1 MRATDDQVMPSVWTT
16 EQIKEDAAVARAE
29 FRSRR
34 LDEPLREYLEK
45 FPVAKAAADVVVSQI
60 SLLLTPPVNKEFAA
74 GIVGDKHQ
82 FAALRS
88 LAAVPI
94 SEDDLDTLLDASLNR
109 TALKKSQELA
119 DKLGQ
124 ILSSS
129 LDPKRFPWVK
139 AGRKATPEE
148 LKRAQLATALI
159 TAVSAVQA
167 GRRGEESKALEGKV
181 AEILDAAGYTRVT
194 KRPTGIKLI
203 SHFPEAGTYM
213 RQTVLGGHNS
223 DYVVRLFDGRL
234 LALECK
240 ASNSAVNG
248 FKRLNKEVVVDAG
261 DWHREF
267 GHSSVVA
274 AAAIRGVFKADNV
287 ATAQSKNVFVF
298 WWHKMDALTDFLA
311 AAR

>member
-1 MRATDDQVMPSVWTT
+1 MPAPDDQAMPSVWTT
-16 EQIKEDAAVARAE
+16 EQIREDAAAARAE

-34 LDEPLREYLEK
+34 LDEPLRDYLEK
-45 FPVAKAAADVVVSQI
+45 FPAAKAAADVVVSQMH
-60 SLLLTPPVNKEFAA
+60 LLLTRPVNKELAA
-74 GIVGDKHQ
+74 GIVGNKHQ

-109 TALKKSQELA
+109 TALKRSQELA

-124 ILSSS
+124 LLTSS
-129 LDPKRFPWVK
+129 LDPKRFPWVE
-139 AGRKATPEE
+139 AGRAATPEE
-148 LKRAQLATALI
+148 LESAQLATALI

-181 AEILDAAGYTRVT
+181 AEILDAAGYTQVT
-194 KRPTGIKLI
+194 KLLTGIKRI

-213 RQTVLGGHNS
+213 RQTALGGHNA

-267 GHSSVVA
+267 GRSSVVA

-287 ATAQSKNVFVF
+287 ATAQSQNVFVF
-298 WWHKMDALTDFLA
+298 WWHKMDVLADFLA
-311 AAR
+311 SAS

>member
-1 MRATDDQVMPSVWTT
+1 MPTVWAA
-16 EQIKEDAAVARAE
+16 EQIKEDAAAARGE

-34 LDEPLREYLEK
+34 LDEPLRDYLAQ
-45 FPVAKAAADVVVSQI
+45 FPVAKAAADVVVSKL
-60 SLLLTPPVNKEFAA
+60 SEVLTPPVNREAVSSM
-74 GIVGDKHQ
+74 VGNKAQ
-82 FAALRS
+82 FSALRS

-94 SEDDLDTLLDASLNR
+94 SEDDLDTLLDASLSM
-109 TALKKSQELA
+109 TALKRSQELA

-124 ILSSS
+124 LLASS
-129 LDPKRFPWVK
+129 LDPKRFPWI
-139 AGRKATPEE
+139 AADRTPTPEE
-148 LKRAQLATALI
+148 LDSAQLATALI

-181 AEILDAAGYTRVT
+181 AEILNAAGYTQVP
-194 KRPTGIKLI
+194 KLLTGIKRI
-203 SHFPEAGTYM
+203 SHFPETGTYM
-213 RQTVLGGHNS
+213 RQTALGGHNA

-274 AAAIRGVFKADNV
+274 AAAIRGVFKAENV
-287 ATAQSKNVFVF
+287 AAAQVQNVYVF
-298 WWHKMDALTDFLA
+298 WWHKMEALAEFLA